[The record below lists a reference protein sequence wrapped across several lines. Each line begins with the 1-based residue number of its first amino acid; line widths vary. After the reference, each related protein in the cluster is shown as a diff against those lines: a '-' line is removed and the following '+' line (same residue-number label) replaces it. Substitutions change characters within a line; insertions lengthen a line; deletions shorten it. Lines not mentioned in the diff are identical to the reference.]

1 MILFKKIPMTFEG
14 KEYEIRV
21 LYDNNTI
28 NVVTFLNNYPA
39 NGFRHQIKLP
49 KKCNIK
55 GVLERDATTELVEI
69 SKNDI
74 RQKRW
79 EKLTKVIIENIPSA
93 QY

>member
-28 NVVTFLNNYPA
+28 NVVAFLNNYPA

-55 GVLERDATTELVEI
+55 GVLERDASTELVEI

-93 QY
+93 